1 MAGDRQKAFD
11 ETAMGDLRVFLER
24 AEAAGE
30 LLTVKGADPHLE
42 IGALFELSHEHL
54 YPPVLLFE
62 DMKGCAPEH
71 RILSNVRVAKFV
83 VGDITLEA
91 LKAYR
96 RRPREN
102 KGAIPPRIVNTG
114 PVYENVLEGD
124 AVDIRKFPNPTWH
137 EGDGGAY
144 VGTECLIVTKDID
157 SEWVNVGTYRVM
169 VHDGKTLGLFIEP
182 GKHGDIIRR
191 KWWAQG
197 KACPIAISVGQA
209 PILGVVAGSDSKAGD
224 CEYDQAGGRIGRPI
238 DVVPARVTGL
248 PIPAD
253 AELVFEGYM
262 PPPNEESR
270 MEGPFGEWTGY
281 FASEAR
287 QEAVVHVKAIYHRN
301 NPIMIGQ
308 PPTRPTLPGRQ
319 IRIPLL
325 ATIWDALEA
334 AGVPGITGVWKMPGM
349 GTCFSDVIA
358 IKQLH
363 PGHAKMAGMVAAG
376 SRAGGFMR
384 RLTIIVD
391 DDIDITNPAEVMW
404 ALATRWDPRTQ
415 TDIIDDCWSGNLDPR
430 LPPDKRAAGDFT
442 MSRMIIYAVR
452 PYEWMDQFPKVNT
465 VSREYA
471 AEVRRKW
478 EDKLDFLKN

>member
-30 LLTVKGADPHLE
+30 LLTIKGADPHLE

-96 RRPREN
+96 RRPKEN

-157 SEWVNVGTYRVM
+157 SDWVNVGTYRVM

-182 GKHGDIIRR
+182 GKHGDLIRR

-209 PILGVVAGSDSKAGD
+209 PILGVVAGSDSKAGE

-238 DVVPARVTGL
+238 DVVPGRVTGL

-253 AELVFEGYM
+253 AELVFDGYM
-262 PPPNEESR
+262 PPPSEESR

-301 NPIMIGQ
+301 NPIIIGQ

-334 AGVPGITGVWKMPGM
+334 AGVSGITGVWKMPGM

-430 LPPDKRAAGDFT
+430 LPPEKRAAGDFT

>member
-1 MAGDRQKAFD
+1 MAGDKQKAFD
-11 ETAMGDLRVFLER
+11 ETAMGDLRVFLDR

-30 LLTVKGADPHLE
+30 LRTIKGADPHLE

-62 DMKGCAPEH
+62 NMKGCAPEH

-96 RRPREN
+96 RRPKEN
-102 KGAIPPRIVNTG
+102 KGTIPPRIVNTG

-124 AVDIRKFPNPTWH
+124 AVSVHKFPNPTWH

-144 VGTECLIVTKDID
+144 VGTECLIITKDID

-169 VHDGKTLGLFIEP
+169 VHDDKTLGLFIEP

-209 PILGVVAGSDSKAGD
+209 PILGVVAGSDSKAGES
-224 CEYDQAGGRIGRPI
+224 EYDQAGGRIGRPI

-253 AELVFEGYM
+253 AELVFDGYM
-262 PPPNEESR
+262 PPPEQESR

-287 QEAVVHVKAIYHRN
+287 PEAVVHVKAIYHRN

-319 IRIPLL
+319 VRIPLL

-334 AGVPGITGVWKMPGM
+334 GGVPGITGVWKMPGM
-349 GTCFSDVIA
+349 GTCFSDVIS
-358 IKQLH
+358 IKQLY

-384 RLTIIVD
+384 RITIIVD

-404 ALATRWDPRTQ
+404 AMATRWDPRTQ

-442 MSRMIIYAVR
+442 MSRMIVYAVR
-452 PYEWMDQFPKVNT
+452 PYEWKDKFPKVNT

-471 AEVRRKW
+471 AEVRSKW
-478 EDKLDFLKN
+478 EDRLDFLKN